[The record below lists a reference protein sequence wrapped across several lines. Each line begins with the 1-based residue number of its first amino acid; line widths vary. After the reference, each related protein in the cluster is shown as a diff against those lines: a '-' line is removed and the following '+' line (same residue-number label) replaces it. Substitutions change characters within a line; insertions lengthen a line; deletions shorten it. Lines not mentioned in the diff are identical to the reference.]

1 MHLRYVN
8 KLGIP
13 KDIELTAEP
22 LSIGRSR
29 EADIPLLDDKVSRV
43 HCGIRLSE
51 GKFYLKDLKSRN
63 GTYVNGERVEDTVEI
78 KAGDRIQIGST
89 VFVMENASNQEEAA
103 QAMGNVGSDMQE
115 GKGYST
121 ILKEI
126 VDDIAP
132 EAPAEAPAPAPA
144 PAPAAP
150 APAAPSP
157 APAPAAPSGRPR
169 ITIKLNNRPAAP
181 APEAAPAPAAPA
193 AAPAPAPA
201 PAPAAPGPRKI
212 VIKR

>member
-63 GTYVNGERVEDTVEI
+63 GTYVNGERVEDTAEI

-89 VFVMENASNQEEAA
+89 VFVMEDASRQEEAA
-103 QAMGNVGSDMQE
+103 QAMGNVGTDMQD

-126 VDDIAP
+126 VDDIVP
-132 EAPAEAPAPAPA
+132 ETPAAEAAPAE
-144 PAPAAP
+144 P

-157 APAPAAPSGRPR
+157 APSPAPAAPSGRPR
-169 ITIKLNNRPAAP
+169 ITIKLNNRPAA
-181 APEAAPAPAAPA
+181 APAAEAVPPPGAPA

-201 PAPAAPGPRKI
+201 PSSATPGPRKI

>member
-13 KDIELTAEP
+13 KDIELTTEP

-43 HCGIRLSE
+43 HCGIRLSD

-63 GTYVNGERVEDTVEI
+63 GTYVNGERVEDTAEI

-89 VFVMENASNQEEAA
+89 VFVMEDASHQEEAA

-132 EAPAEAPAPAPA
+132 EAPAAEAPAPEPAPAPA

-150 APAAPSP
+150 APAP
-157 APAPAAPSGRPR
+157 APAPAAGGRPR
-169 ITIKLNNRPAAP
+169 ITIKLNNRPAAAP
-181 APEAAPAPAAPA
+181 APEAASAPAA
-193 AAPAPAPA
+193 APA